1 MEEAA
6 GGAPNPNPNSNPNA
20 GRARMGQP
28 PAQPP
33 PKGRELFRG
42 QRKESEVG
50 TGTQNGAGS
59 VEELRVRGGSAVLW
73 VCAPIPQARGWQS
86 EGVLVR
92 GGGFPEQSPGSQH
105 WLSQLCPPP
114 TPHPNAP
121 QRPWVLPAPQHP
133 GSNGTTAPGGVLTPS
148 LR

>member
-6 GGAPNPNPNSNPNA
+6 GGTPNPNPNA
-20 GRARMGQP
+20 WRARMGQP

-92 GGGFPEQSPGSQH
+92 GGGSLSSPRGHSIGYPSCA
-105 WLSQLCPPP
+105 LPPP
-114 TPHPNAP
+114 RIPMPPSARGCSPHPNTRGPMA
-121 QRPWVLPAPQHP
+121 QRHRG
-133 GSNGTTAPGGVLTPS
+133 GS
-148 LR
+148 